1 MNGQKE
7 TIKGHEMVRLS
18 ISMSHGTTSHSEC
31 SGTSRNVC
39 VNVGF
44 DEWRNVRIME
54 GYLWDDIGAKKD
66 WGIKYGVVT
75 GNLSNGEYNDNVSIR
90 RTWYFFFLMDMPQKI
105 RFYYARSDKDP
116 Q

>member
-18 ISMSHGTTSHSEC
+18 ISMSHGPTSHSEC

-44 DEWRNVRIME
+44 DERRNVRIMGGLFVGRHSSKE
-54 GYLWDDIGAKKD
+54 KT
-66 WGIKYGVVT
+66 GV
-75 GNLSNGEYNDNVSIR
+75 
-90 RTWYFFFLMDMPQKI
+90 
-105 RFYYARSDKDP
+105 
-116 Q
+116 